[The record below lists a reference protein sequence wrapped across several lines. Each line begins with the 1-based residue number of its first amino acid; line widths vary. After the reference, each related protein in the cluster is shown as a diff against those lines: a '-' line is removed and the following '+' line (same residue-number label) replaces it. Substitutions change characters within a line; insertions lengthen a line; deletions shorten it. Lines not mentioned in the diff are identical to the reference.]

1 MYPVLF
7 RIGPITI
14 YTYGFLVFLG
24 VLFGYLVCRHQAR
37 KDGFKDSLV
46 ADFFFWTVV
55 SGFIGARIVYVLVEF
70 KYFLYDPMAVLFG
83 RSGFVFY
90 GGVIF
95 GFSALYILSKR
106 NHLSFPKVMDIAALG
121 IPLAHAF
128 GRLGC
133 FFYGC
138 CYGIKTHSHIGI
150 LFPLN
155 SPAGVSGIKVIPTQ
169 LISAGFLFLLF
180 IALMVL
186 RKHKKFEGYIFLIYL
201 NFYSIFR
208 FFIEFY
214 RGDPRGQLLIFSTSQ
229 WISIGLFI
237 TSIVLFLRWRRP
249 S

>member
-7 RIGPITI
+7 KIGPITI

-24 VLFGYLVCRHQAR
+24 VLLGYLVCRHQAR
-37 KDGFKDSLV
+37 KEGFKDPLI
-46 ADFFFWTVV
+46 ADFFFWTVIF
-55 SGFIGARIVYVLVEF
+55 GFIGARIFYIIVEF
-70 KYFLYDPMAVLFG
+70 QYFLYDPLAVLFG

-90 GGVIF
+90 GGVVF
-95 GFSALYILSKR
+95 GFIALYILSKR
-106 NHLSFPKVMDIAALG
+106 NHLSFAKVMDIAALG

-138 CYGIKTHSHIGI
+138 CYGLETHLHIGV

-155 SPAGVSGIKVIPTQ
+155 SPAGLLGAKVIPTQ
-169 LISAGFLFLLF
+169 VISAGFLFLLF
-180 IALMVL
+180 IVVMFA
-186 RKHKKFEGYIFLIYL
+186 RKYKKFDGHIFLIYL
-201 NFYSIFR
+201 IPYSIFR

-214 RGDPRGQLLIFSTSQ
+214 RGDPRGQFLFFSTSQ
-229 WISIGLFI
+229 WVSIGLFVTAI
-237 TSIVLFLRWRRP
+237 GLFIRWRRP